1 MKYTLK
7 VSFNKKTNTY
17 FIRLPKKLLSD
28 LKWKTGDN
36 IEFIDNKDGTWILKR
51 V

>member
-1 MKYTLK
+1 MKYSLK
-7 VSFNKKTNTY
+7 VGYNKKTNTY

-28 LKWKTGDN
+28 LKWKIGDN
-36 IEFIDNKDGTWILKR
+36 IEFIDNKDSSWTLRR